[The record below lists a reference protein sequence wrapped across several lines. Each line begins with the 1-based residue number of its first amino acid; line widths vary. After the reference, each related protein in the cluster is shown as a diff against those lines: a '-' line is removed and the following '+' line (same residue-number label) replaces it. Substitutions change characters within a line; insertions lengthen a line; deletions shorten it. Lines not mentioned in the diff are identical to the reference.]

1 MQSIFWPSSGI
12 NERYDLK
19 GCTGGRKENE
29 LDLSEFNEFVMKDG
43 NFSGKHL
50 NLGSERDW

>member
-12 NERYDLK
+12 NERFDLK
-19 GCTGGRKENE
+19 GCTGGRKEDE
-29 LDLSEFNEFVMKDG
+29 LELSKFNEFVMKDG

-50 NLGSERDW
+50 YLGSERSW